1 MIEDLPKKVKNYI
14 FIKHEDLLNNFNET
28 LYKIKDKGLKIKEN
42 INFPLNTNK
51 YMNTNSQYKK
61 KENEFKKD
69 FILSNPNYIT
79 FYDKKLYNNLGFYWI
94 DKSSTVYWS
103 NDFKEYEKTIIFN
116 NPEEYFKHRKSLNIP
131 LDWSNIR
138 KLKLFLVK
146 LLF

>member
-61 KENEFKKD
+61 
-69 FILSNPNYIT
+69 
-79 FYDKKLYNNLGFYWI
+79 
-94 DKSSTVYWS
+94 
-103 NDFKEYEKTIIFN
+103 
-116 NPEEYFKHRKSLNIP
+116 RK
-131 LDWSNIR
+131 
-138 KLKLFLVK
+138 
-146 LLF
+146 